1 MVSAV
6 DQRVSG
12 LLSQLSCAIVKLSKA
27 CLRLESLCSFTKLE
41 CSLNTHHMAANVLQL
56 NTVVIPLQ
64 IFEQNEAVCFGKG
77 ASASKMPSM
86 KNLANVVTDDCF
98 NLVHLL
104 FLCHSSSDLMQTY
117 Y

>member
-1 MVSAV
+1 
-6 DQRVSG
+6 
-12 LLSQLSCAIVKLSKA
+12 
-27 CLRLESLCSFTKLE
+27 
-41 CSLNTHHMAANVLQL
+41 MAANVLEL

-77 ASASKMPSM
+77 ASASKMHSM

-104 FLCHSSSDLMQTY
+104 FLCHTSDCFFSLQFIFSETLDEEPL
-117 Y
+117 